1 MSFTVR
7 IAIILLCAY
16 AGSALGTAQ
25 FEELPEVFPVSTCE
39 TN

>member
-7 IAIILLCAY
+7 IAVILLCAY

-25 FEELPEVFPVSTCE
+25 FEELPEAAQMSSR
-39 TN
+39 